1 MGIDLDL
8 FHALSLSFDY
18 YIKDTENLLT
28 PVSLPP
34 SAGFTSYTENLG
46 ETRNKGFEGK
56 LNYRLIRD
64 TRRNTYLNLFVTAMH
79 NQNTIRKI
87 SDALTSINEV
97 RDKEKQAGG
106 GTNPDL
112 ENRGEVAKPSVRYQ
126 EGQSMDAIWGV
137 KSLGIDPVTGREV
150 FLTRDG
156 EMTYDWRAE
165 DQVVIGNRLPKLR
178 GTFGF
183 NFNLKGFSLN
193 SSFAYR
199 LGGQVYN
206 QTLVDKVENVD
217 MQYNVDKRVLSDR

>member
-1 MGIDLDL
+1 
-8 FHALSLSFDY
+8 
-18 YIKDTENLLT
+18 
-28 PVSLPP
+28 
-34 SAGFTSYTENLG
+34 
-46 ETRNKGFEGK
+46 
-56 LNYRLIRD
+56 
-64 TRRNTYLNLFVTAMH
+64 
-79 NQNTIRKI
+79 
-87 SDALTSINEV
+87 
-97 RDKEKQAGG
+97 
-106 GTNPDL
+106 
-112 ENRGEVAKPSVRYQ
+112 
-126 EGQSMDAIWGV
+126 MDAIWGV

-183 NFNLKGFSLN
+183 NFNFKGFSLN

-217 MQYNVDKRVLSDR
+217 MQYNVDKRVLSDRWTTPGVPAKFKRFNESDPITRPTSRFIQDVRELQMTSLSIGYDFRYDDFIRKANLEQLKVMLYMNDIFHASTVRIERGILYPFARSFSLSVQATF